1 MTFSKAFILSVALIA
16 TSSYARS
23 QSHIRSPQVQA
34 NPGFSI
40 VIGASTAAVRLTNP
54 IEVTITVTND
64 TDHAIYWSSFV
75 GKDSQYAAFHYD
87 LELKGH
93 EAETTFFHRK
103 MSGRNRPG
111 DPHEVFGGS
120 FVLLPHPPG
129 KMFEMKINLKR
140 LYRITEPGKYTLQ
153 VSRYDAT
160 TKTTVHSNTLL
171 LTIEP

>member
-1 MTFSKAFILSVALIA
+1 MTFRKAFIFSMAMLTI
-16 TSSYARS
+16 SSYAQNQS
-23 QSHIRSPQVQA
+23 QIGSPNVQA

-40 VIGASTAAVRLTNP
+40 VIGSPTAAIRITKP

-64 TDHAIYWSSFV
+64 TSHAIYWSSFV

-87 LELKGH
+87 LELNGH
-93 EAETTFFHRK
+93 EVETTFFHRK
-103 MSGRNRPG
+103 MSGKNRPG

-129 KMFEMKINLKR
+129 RMFEMRINLRR
-140 LYRITEPGKYTLQ
+140 LYSITKPGKYTLQ

-160 TKTTVHSNTLL
+160 TKTTVYSNTLL